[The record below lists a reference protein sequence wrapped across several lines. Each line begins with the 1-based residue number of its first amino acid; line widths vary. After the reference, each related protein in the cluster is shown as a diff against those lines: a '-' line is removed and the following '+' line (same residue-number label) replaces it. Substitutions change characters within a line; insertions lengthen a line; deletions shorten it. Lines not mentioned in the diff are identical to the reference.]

1 MVITDLWPR
10 PRSVQVHDGVLRIGI
25 TPPARYPRACIV
37 ANADLH
43 ASAILARR
51 LHASAAPGPEE
62 GCVAICWSVEADA
75 PFAAHL
81 PPDRRFEAYS
91 LEVDGDG
98 IAMVATTEEGL
109 LRAAATLLQLVS
121 DEGDSVSIPH
131 VSIVDWPFFRSRCA
145 SDWLLNVEAN
155 RWGYDFAD
163 GPEAYLE
170 RIERKLEMCF
180 QYKINQVWFDGFGWD
195 INRTPQYAGLMREC
209 SRHARSL
216 GIRLTFAGYGGGY
229 GTSYQKSEL
238 YRAGYQGEVFINC
251 RPYPDGEEYLC
262 CGLPGYDDARRYGTC
277 PSNEALQEAKLAE
290 MARFVAA
297 VEPGFMYIHDID
309 AGTLA
314 ESHKAWLMRCDECRR
329 RWPSDEMA
337 DARGQA
343 GAMAAWF
350 RKVREHLSAVETA
363 DGYAPSRDLITIFTS
378 PVYGAAH
385 DAPEVWETEVEY
397 FSTLSRL
404 IGPVGGIQFG
414 FREQF
419 LQPSGEK
426 RIAQLRAALDGV
438 GNGHG
443 IHVISFMG
451 GDNYTSYDL
460 VNTSGAMA
468 HLFEGAASVCL
479 SNGGVFEEPVQLLN
493 AEWLWSG
500 DRAEYIERPGDPDEA
515 ERLRRALCYGHH
527 RPAGVFA
534 NDGLLRRACHRLWGP
549 EAGEPMYRFYLC
561 GDDGETAPIC
571 RVWWAVTRE
580 MRRFRGDRVEA
591 EWTWQSVHEKW
602 QRRLQ
607 ATIKAIGHV
616 SAAADASGD
625 AELSWLVRCLE
636 VGRGFSEALVLATS
650 LKLRDDPTTR
660 AQLAEALDALE
671 AHIEREFTIISAD
684 ILGGDPGC
692 WLETVELLR
701 DAVLG

>member
-1 MVITDLWPR
+1 MVIADLWPR
-10 PRSVQVHDGVLRIGI
+10 PRSVQVHDGVLHIGL
-25 TPPARYPRACIV
+25 TPSVGHTQACIV

-51 LHASAAPGPEE
+51 LRASAAPEPEE
-62 GCVAICWSVEADA
+62 GCIPICLSVDADA
-75 PFAAHL
+75 RFAADL
-81 PPDRRFEAYS
+81 PPDRRVEAYS

-98 IAMVATTEEGL
+98 IVMAATTEEGV
-109 LRAAATLLQLVS
+109 LRAVATLLQLVS
-121 DEGDSVSIPH
+121 DEGDAVSIPH

-155 RWGYDFAD
+155 RWAYDFGD

-170 RIERKLEMCF
+170 RIKRKLEMCF
-180 QYKINQVWFDGFGWD
+180 EHKVNQVWFDGFGWD
-195 INRTPQYAGLMREC
+195 INRTPHYADLMREC
-209 SRHARSL
+209 SRYARSL

-262 CGLPGYDDARRYGTC
+262 CGLPGYDEARRYGTC
-277 PSNEALQEAKLAE
+277 PSNAALQEAKLAE

-337 DARGQA
+337 DAQGQA
-343 GAMAAWF
+343 GAMAGCF
-350 RKVREHLSAVETA
+350 RKVREHLSAVET
-363 DGYAPSRDLITIFTS
+363 DEGYAPSRDLITIFTS

-385 DAPEVWETEVEY
+385 DAPEVWDAEVEY
-397 FSTLSRL
+397 FATLSRL
-404 IGPVGGIQFG
+404 IGPVAGIQFG

-426 RIAQLRAALDGV
+426 RIAQLRAALDEV

-451 GDNYTSYDL
+451 GDNYTSNDL
-460 VNTSGAMA
+460 VNTSGAVA

-479 SNGGVFEEPVQLLN
+479 SNGGVFEEPLQLLN

-500 DRAEYIERPGDPDEA
+500 EKAKYLEQPRSPEEA
-515 ERLRRALCYGHH
+515 EQLRRALCYGHH
-527 RPAGVFA
+527 RPAEVFA
-534 NDGLLRRACHRLWGP
+534 DDGLLRGACRRLWGP
-549 EAGEPMYRFYLC
+549 EAGEQMYRFYLC
-561 GDDGETAPIC
+561 GDDGETGPIC

-580 MRRFRGDRVEA
+580 MRRLKGDRVEA
-591 EWTWQSVHEKW
+591 EWTWESVHGKW
-602 QRRLQ
+602 QRRFA
-607 ATIKAIGHV
+607 ATTEAITCAN
-616 SAAADASGD
+616 AAADASGD
-625 AELSWLVRCLE
+625 PDISWLVRCLE
-636 VGRGFSEALVLATS
+636 VGRRFSEALVLATS
-650 LKLRDDPTTR
+650 LKVRDDEAVR
-660 AQLAEALDALE
+660 DQLAAALDALE
-671 AHIEREFTIISAD
+671 AHIEREFTITPAD

-692 WLETVELLR
+692 WLETVGLLR
-701 DAVLG
+701 DAMLG

>member
-1 MVITDLWPR
+1 MVIADLWPR

-25 TPPARYPRACIV
+25 TPSAGHPQACIV
-37 ANADLH
+37 ADAEPH

-51 LHASAAPGPEE
+51 LQASAGPDPEE
-62 GCVAICWSVEADA
+62 GCVPICLSVDADA
-75 PFAAHL
+75 RFAAGL
-81 PPDRRFEAYS
+81 PPDRRVEAYS
-91 LEVDGDG
+91 LQVDGNG
-98 IAMVATTEEGL
+98 IVMVTTTEEGL
-109 LRAAATLLQLVS
+109 LRAVATLLQLAS
-121 DEGDSVSIPH
+121 DEGDAVSIPH

-155 RWGYDFAD
+155 RWGYDFGD

-170 RIERKLEMCF
+170 RIKRKLDVCF
-180 QYKINQVWFDGFGWD
+180 EHKINQVWFDGFGWD
-195 INRTPQYAGLMREC
+195 VNRTPHYAGLMREC
-209 SRHARSL
+209 SRYARSL

-251 RPYPDGEEYLC
+251 RPYPGGEEYLC
-262 CGLPGYDDARRYGTC
+262 CGLPGYDAARRYGTC
-277 PSNEALQEAKLAE
+277 PSNDGLQAAKLAE

-337 DARGQA
+337 DPQGQA

-350 RKVREHLSAVETA
+350 RKVREHLSAVETEE
-363 DGYAPSRDLITIFTS
+363 GYAPSRDLITIFTS

-385 DAPEVWETEVEY
+385 DAPEVWDAEVEY
-397 FSTLSRL
+397 FATLSHL
-404 IGPVGGIQFG
+404 IGPVAGIQFG

-426 RIAQLRAALDGV
+426 RIAQLRAALDEV

-451 GDNYTSYDL
+451 GDNYTSNDL
-460 VNTSGAMA
+460 VNPSGAVA

-479 SNGGVFEEPVQLLN
+479 SNGGVFEEPLQLLN

-500 DRAEYIERPGDPDEA
+500 SEAEYLERPRSPEEA
-515 ERLRRALCYGHH
+515 EQLRRALCYGHH
-527 RPAGVFA
+527 RPAEVFA
-534 NDGLLRRACHRLWGP
+534 EDGLLRRACERLWGA
-549 EAGEPMYRFYLC
+549 EAGEQMCRFYIC
-561 GDDGETAPIC
+561 GDDGETGPIC

-580 MRRFRGDRVEA
+580 MRRLKGDRVEA
-591 EWTWQSVHEKW
+591 EWTWESVQEKW

-607 ATIKAIGHV
+607 ATTEAITHV
-616 SAAADASGD
+616 GAALQTCGD
-625 AELSWLVRCLE
+625 LELAWLVRCLE
-636 VGRGFSEALVLATS
+636 VGRRFSEALVLAAS
-650 LKLRDDPTTR
+650 LKLRDDPTIR
-660 AQLAEALDALE
+660 AQLAAALDALE
-671 AHIEREFTIISAD
+671 AHIAAEFTITPAD

-692 WLETVELLR
+692 WLETVGLLR